1 MIDYPIIP
9 EQIVVHLGAPSSNA
23 QNVTVGFADYI
34 KNVASSE
41 IYPTWPTEAIKAN
54 VLAQI
59 SVALNRVYTEFY
71 RAAGR
76 DFDITSSPAYD
87 QTFIYQRN
95 IFANISEIVDE
106 IFNSYIRREG
116 FIEPL
121 FATFCDGVEVNCNGL
136 SQWGSVTLAEQGLNA
151 FEILQNYY
159 GNNIEIIDN
168 VDVDN
173 VESAAP
179 QVPLEEGDSG
189 RDIEFIQTRLNR
201 ISGNFPGIP
210 KIYPT
215 DGFFDTSTTDAVRKF
230 QEVFN
235 LTPDG
240 IVGRSTW
247 YRIQNVYNAVKRL
260 QTVNSEGLRIEEL
273 STQYTDTLS
282 EGDASGGVITLQ
294 YYLDYISTFVPTV
307 RSVSVDG
314 AFGPATKDSV
324 LSFLKTYNMTQT
336 GIVDRAV
343 WDRIQNTYYSL
354 VASVP
359 FEYSVGVLL
368 PFPGRVLRPGLEG
381 DDVRV
386 LQEYLNFIARTYTSI
401 PTVTADGAFGEQT
414 ALALEEF
421 KRLFDIPGNPERVSV
436 QTWNAIMNVYDD
448 LYNGAIA
455 REGQY
460 PGYQIGE
467 NNNV

>member
-9 EQIVVHLGAPSSNA
+9 EKIVVHLGAPGSDDP
-23 QNVTVGFADYI
+23 NVTETFADYI

-41 IYPTWPTEAIKAN
+41 IYPTWPREAIKAN

-71 RAAGR
+71 RSAGR

-87 QTFIYQRN
+87 QTYIYQRN

-106 IFNSYIRREG
+106 IFNSYIRRDG

-121 FATFCDGVEVNCNGL
+121 FATFCDGVEVECNGL
-136 SQWGSVTLAEQGLNA
+136 SQWGSVTLANQGLSA
-151 FEILQNYY
+151 FDILQNYY
-159 GNNIEIIDN
+159 GTNIEIIDN
-168 VDVDN
+168 VDVAN
-173 VESAAP
+173 ISRGAP
-179 QVPLEEGDSG
+179 SVPLQEGDSG
-189 RDIEFIQTRLNR
+189 RDVELMQIRLNR

-215 DGFFDTSTTDAVRKF
+215 DGFFDVSTTDAVRKF

-235 LTPDG
+235 LTVDG
-240 IVGRSTW
+240 IIGRSTW

-260 QTVNSEGLRIEEL
+260 QTVNSEGLRIEEI
-273 STQYTDTLS
+273 STQYTNTLQ

-294 YYLDYISTFVPTV
+294 YYLNYISTFVPTV
-307 RSVSVDG
+307 LGVSVDG
-314 AFGPATKDSV
+314 SFGPATRDSV
-324 LSFLKTYNMTQT
+324 ISFQKTYNLEQN

-343 WDRIQNTYYSL
+343 WEQIQNTYYSL
-354 VASVP
+354 VSSVP
-359 FEYSVGVLL
+359 FEFSEGVLL
-368 PFPGRVLRPGLEG
+368 PFPGRVLREGLEG

-386 LQEYLNFIARTYTSI
+386 LQEYLNFIARTYTEI
-401 PTVTADGAFGEQT
+401 PVITPDGVYGPGTAAAVSAF
-414 ALALEEF
+414 
-421 KRLFDIPGNPERVSV
+421 KSLFDIPGDPERVSV
-436 QTWNAIMNVYDD
+436 QTWDAIINVYDD
-448 LYNGAIA
+448 LYNGSIA

-460 PGYQIGE
+460 PGYVIGGE
-467 NNNV
+467 G

>member
-9 EQIVVHLGAPSSNA
+9 EKIVVHLGAPSSDA
-23 QNVTVGFADYI
+23 QNVTVSFADYI

-41 IYPTWPTEAIKAN
+41 IYPTWPKEAIKAN

-106 IFNSYIRREG
+106 IFNTYIRREG

-136 SQWGSVTLAEQGLNA
+136 SQWGSVTLAEDGLDA
-151 FEILQNYY
+151 FAILQNYY
-159 GNNIEIIDN
+159 GTNIELVRDVAVENIDQS
-168 VDVDN
+168 VP
-173 VESAAP
+173 A
-179 QVPLEEGDSG
+179 VPLGEGDTG
-189 RDIEFIQTRLNR
+189 REVEQIQTRLNR
-201 ISGNFPGIP
+201 ITGNFPGIP
-210 KIYPT
+210 KIYPV
-215 DGFFDTSTTDAVRKF
+215 DGFFDTSTTNAVRKF

-260 QTVNSEGLRIEEL
+260 QTVNSEGLKIEEL

-282 EGDASGGVITLQ
+282 EGDASGGVITVQ
-294 YYLDYISTFVPTV
+294 YYLNYISTFVPTV
-307 RSVSVDG
+307 LGTQVDG
-314 AFGPATKDSV
+314 SFGPGTRDSV
-324 LSFLKTYNMTQT
+324 ISFQRTYALPET
-336 GIVDRAV
+336 GIVDRTV
-343 WDRIQNTYYSL
+343 WERIQNTYYSL
-354 VASVP
+354 ISSVP
-359 FEYSVGVLL
+359 FEFSTGVLL

-381 DDVRV
+381 DDVLA
-386 LQEYLNFIARTYTSI
+386 LQEYLNFIGRTYTSI
-401 PTVTADGAFGEQT
+401 PEVTPDGIFGEAT
-414 ALALEEF
+414 ANALREF
-421 KRLFDIPGNPERVSV
+421 KRIFDIPGNPERVSV
-436 QTWNAIMNVYDD
+436 QTWNALTNVYDD
-448 LYNGAIA
+448 LYNGAVA

-460 PGYQIGE
+460 PGYVIGGM
-467 NNNV
+467 